1 MIRVEASH
9 SVAVIGDTPEALLLS
24 VLYAEAGIPNYLVG
38 PFGDNGRTHVNR
50 PGIEEALWLLG
61 ILSRSG
67 KICPL
72 PDYRQLPFA
81 QIHTIILASHVSS
94 SENAGALE
102 MTARNLAPVL
112 SPGTNVAFM
121 GLCSPHYTSS
131 VLKSTMEKYGGL
143 GSSSD
148 LDLYYLPLYWKGERI
163 QEFREEPKV
172 LAALRSR
179 PSSKFQEELLRVF
192 PTLSLAG
199 TAELAEAS
207 GLFSVISHEV
217 GQALGLEFARIS
229 ESNGINFDEVI
240 DLCRRT
246 RIGLSR
252 IGASIPGRESVGT
265 GIALSSSQRQ
275 DVPKL
280 VRATHSVNEDYLAQI
295 VELIRRALRHCGY
308 PLRRSRIAILG
319 TDGLLKNSWT
329 RPESLPLV
337 ESLKRKGARVS
348 LYPADEGSQPWVQMV
363 GNDAEVESSLLR
375 AVAKAS
381 CAVVALPNSHASAL
395 DVDQMATE
403 MNRPGAVC
411 DLNRI
416 LQASNVER
424 AGLFYATIG
433 RGTLD
438 G

>member
-1 MIRVEASH
+1 MISVEPSH
-9 SVAVIGDTPEALLLS
+9 SVAIVGDTPEALLIS
-24 VLYAEAGIPNYLVG
+24 VLYAEAGIRNYLVG
-38 PFGDNGRTHVNR
+38 PFGENGRTHVNR

-67 KICPL
+67 KICVVPE
-72 PDYRQLPFA
+72 YRQLPFSR
-81 QIHTIILASHVSS
+81 IHTVILASHVSS
-94 SENAGALE
+94 AENASALE
-102 MTARNLAPVL
+102 MNARNLAPVL
-112 SPGTNVAFM
+112 SPGTNVALM

-143 GSSSD
+143 KSGSG

-172 LAALRSR
+172 LAALQSR
-179 PSSKFQEELLRVF
+179 PSGKFQEELLRVF
-192 PTLSLAG
+192 PILSLAG
-199 TAELAEAS
+199 TTELAEAS

-217 GQALGLEFARIS
+217 GQALGLELAKIS
-229 ESNGINFDEVI
+229 ESYGINFDEVI
-240 DLCRRT
+240 DLCKHT

-252 IGASIPGRESVGT
+252 LGASIPGRESMGT

-275 DVPKL
+275 DIPKL
-280 VRATHSVNEDYLAQI
+280 VRATHSVNEDYQAQI
-295 VELIRRALRHCGY
+295 VDLIRRALRHCGY
-308 PLRRSRIAILG
+308 PFRRSRVAILG

-329 RPESLPLV
+329 KPESFPLV
-337 ESLKRKGARVS
+337 ESLRKKGARVS
-348 LYPADEGSQPWVQMV
+348 LYPADDGSQPWVQMV
-363 GNDAEVESSLLR
+363 GNNAEVESSLLR

-381 CAVVALPNSHASAL
+381 CAVVALPNSDASTL
-395 DVDQMATE
+395 DVDQMATQ

-411 DLNRI
+411 DLTRA
-416 LQASNVER
+416 LEASNVER
-424 AGLFYATIG
+424 AGLFYTAIG